1 MFSEENK
8 IIGVCLFDDPTD
20 PSSGCWF
27 SVAGE
32 EAKRASGVNALPPK
46 LTWVTNIKYN
56 DFRQNGLS
64 QLGNIKETHYMRTDT
79 DKMIKELCSLKND
92 NNMENCRILSEVFNR
107 TVVFGTSN
115 LGVQVFSGNYKYLS
129 CIEDAVNLK
138 SVKAKPFTDYAYI
151 QEAIENSYQA
161 NQGRLGVKPNNTK
174 DYTFV
179 FPRTSYYRWLLSKK
193 LPVNSDQFATVSFKN
208 GDLSIGIKDGRL
220 LDFHNERFNKF
231 SEMVN
236 KNDFA
241 YFFQIE
247 VPHIEKSHTSFATFS
262 CGNGSGRDSFK
273 RTWASLPEI
282 LHLSRFSVVKIFN
295 GYKTPLSHLPSEITS
310 LVSNSSGDEL
320 DMIEQASLSKGLFL
334 ENVFSMLAGKIG
346 GSGSSGNNTALG
358 AYLRA
363 YDRMAC
369 LCVAEMFNS
378 MGYAVGSYSTGRIL
392 LFLKD
397 NEVKE
402 ACGLAMLL
410 GLIPPIGV
418 IENQIIS
425 TELQLKNIKRVSP
438 NLVESEKEHDG
449 EISEHLKVPFID
461 KDLKNELRND
471 FTLKILKLIL
481 ETGGVLNTDFILL
494 LDRISDYPSPDDK
507 LRVFNEFIEKV
518 VSKAEKAEEDGGGV
532 VDSHEVL
539 DM

>member
-1 MFSEENK
+1 MFNEENK

-27 SVAGE
+27 SVAGDE
-32 EAKRASGVNALPPK
+32 PKRASGVNALPSK
-46 LTWVTNIKYN
+46 ITWVTNVKYN

-79 DKMIKELCSLKND
+79 DKMIKELCSVKND
-92 NNMENCRILSEVFNR
+92 NNMDNSRILSEIFNR
-107 TVVFGTSN
+107 AVAFGSSN

-129 CIEDAVNLK
+129 CIEDVVNLK
-138 SVKAKPFTDYAYI
+138 TVKSKAFTDYAYI

-161 NQGRLGVKPNNTK
+161 NQGRLGVKPNNAK
-174 DYTFV
+174 DYTFT
-179 FPRTSYYRWLLSKK
+179 FPRTSYYRWLLNKR
-193 LPVNSDQFATVSFKN
+193 LPLNSDQFTAVSFKN

-220 LDFHNERFNKF
+220 LDYHNERFNKF
-231 SEMVN
+231 SDMV
-236 KNDFA
+236 KKDDFA
-241 YFFQIE
+241 YFFQVE
-247 VPHIEKSHTSFATFS
+247 VPHVEKSHSSFATFS
-262 CGNGSGRDSFK
+262 CGNGSGRDSSK

-310 LVSNSSGDEL
+310 LIAKNNADEL

-334 ENVFSMLAGKIG
+334 ENVFSMLAGKLG
-346 GSGSSGNNTALG
+346 GSSGNNTALG
-358 AYLRA
+358 AYLRS

-369 LCVAEMFNS
+369 LCVAEIFSS
-378 MGYAVGSYSTGRIL
+378 MGYAVGSYSTGRVL

-397 NEVKE
+397 NEVNE

-418 IENQIIS
+418 IENKIIN
-425 TELQLKNIKRVSP
+425 TDLQLKNIKRVSP
-438 NLVESEKEHDG
+438 NLVESERDSDG
-449 EISEHLKVPFID
+449 EIAD
-461 KDLKNELRND
+461 YLKNPFMDNNLKDELRND
-471 FTLKILKLIL
+471 FTIKILKLIL
-481 ETGGVLNTDFILL
+481 ESGGVLNTDFILL
-494 LDRISDYPSPDDK
+494 LDRIGDYPSPDDK
-507 LRVFNEFIEKV
+507 LKCFHEFIEKV
-518 VSKAEKAEEDGGGV
+518 VTKAEKAEEEGGV
-532 VDSHEVL
+532 MGDSHEVL